1 VTGDVGALR
10 DRIRA
15 LSDWDRLL
23 VLEHLAE
30 LAKDAVASALDS
42 REAASRAAAALAE
55 RHRQH

>member
-1 VTGDVGALR
+1 MTGDVGALR

-30 LAKDAVASALDS
+30 LAPDVTSSALDT
-42 REAASRAAAALAE
+42 REAAARAASALAE
-55 RHRQH
+55 RHRKH

>member
-15 LSDWDRLL
+15 LPDWDRLL

-30 LAKDAVASALDS
+30 LVPTVTASALDT
-42 REAASRAAAALAE
+42 REAASRATAALAE
-55 RHRQH
+55 RHPQH